1 MDDDPVPLIR
11 KRQARHLRPAGRTR
25 LGEDEAE
32 TAAEGSTDGSR
43 PGTPSESPATLAA
56 KLKKKNKLATR
67 LSFGGDEEEGP
78 AFSVKKSNLSR
89 NISLRE
95 HPNLSSDVGP
105 ATPAAAQRPSYSAEE
120 LASLKANTPTTAL
133 RGRARHPFVLDDD
146 DDGAGS
152 GSGMDEATYEH
163 LMGKVD
169 DMELDAVAPGTPSA
183 DDLAIPTQSHIAAA
197 REKRTTAR
205 KLPILTDPENV
216 SFNNEEDYISLDVSR
231 PFGERPKEGSG
242 PHPESRLMR
251 EDDEVGEGDDDA
263 AEYTGAQE
271 RIAIG
276 KKAREKEAKKRRA
289 DLVEVIDE
297 AEADSDDSES
307 REWELAQVR
316 RAAPA
321 RLSPPPERKRETYH
335 APPIPTVT
343 PIPTLA
349 AQQARLSLLL
359 EDLTDRHV
367 QNTKALDGVE
377 KERDDLTKNETR
389 VRNEVEAVGIRWGE
403 AKALREWVEALAEFL
418 DVKFPLLE
426 KLEDEQISLLS
437 ERAGMINQRR
447 QEDDSDDVALFLG
460 IPHTRPLS
468 DDQTDAADGLGGA
481 PAGDSA
487 YSATRRGRRLA
498 RMSRRSSRPPR
509 TINKQY
515 GREEEEG
522 FSTDSDLPPG
532 ENADLLAALG
542 DLSERVSTLLSD
554 VRSEE
559 FRDPRKGVGRRFS
572 AWRERSKDEYE
583 NAWGGLAAVGAW
595 EFWARLEMAGWNPL
609 DDDRSL
615 DSFQWYDA
623 LYQYSRPREDEDDP
637 MEEPPL
643 GPDGDLVSSLV
654 SSAIVPRLCTLIS
667 GGAFDPYSA
676 NHVRRIIEVT
686 EQVEACIGREA
697 DKFKVLCRTVL
708 HSFTNE
714 ITASLTMVLPLLAE
728 GGKATF
734 DPAAIPARKRYL
746 QRRLKLLSNLLA
758 WRKYAGGG
766 EIDIDRL
773 LGQVMTPIGVAGWE
787 AGGEDVLR
795 RAAAMVPTQLLPP
808 RLSARLM

>member
-1 MDDDPVPLIR
+1 MDDDPVPLIK
-11 KRQARHLRPAGRTR
+11 KRQARHLRPAGRAR

-32 TAAEGSTDGSR
+32 TPGDGSTDGSR
-43 PGTPSESPATLAA
+43 PATPSESPATLAA
-56 KLKKKNKLATR
+56 KLKKKNKLKTR
-67 LSFGGDEEEGP
+67 LSFGGEEEEGP
-78 AFSVKKSNLSR
+78 AFTVNKSTLSR
-89 NISLRE
+89 NLSLRD
-95 HPNLSSDVGP
+95 HPNLTADAGP
-105 ATPAAAQRPSYSAEE
+105 ATPAAAQRPSYSAAE

-133 RGRARHPFVLDDD
+133 RGKARHPFVLDDD
-146 DDGAGS
+146 EEGTGS

-163 LMGKVD
+163 LMGRVD
-169 DMELDAVAPGTPSA
+169 DMELDGVDRGTPSA
-183 DDLAIPTQSHIAAA
+183 DDMSIPTQNHIASA
-197 REKRTTAR
+197 RERRTAAR
-205 KLPILTDPENV
+205 KLPMLSNPEQP

-231 PFGERPKEGSG
+231 PFGERPKETSG

-251 EDDEVGEGDDDA
+251 EDDEIGEGDDDA

-321 RLSPPPERKRETYH
+321 RLSPTPDRKRDVYR
-335 APPIPTVT
+335 APTIPTVT

-359 EDLTDRHV
+359 EDLTGRHL

-377 KERDDLTKNETR
+377 TEREDVSKNEAR
-389 VRNEVEAVGIRWGE
+389 VRKEVEEVGIRWGE

-418 DVKFPLLE
+418 DVKFPILE
-426 KLEDEQISLLS
+426 KLEDEHISLLS
-437 ERAGMINQRR
+437 ERAGMVNQRR

-460 IPHTRPLS
+460 IPRARALS
-468 DDQTDAADGLGGA
+468 EDQIEITDELGRA
-481 PAGDSA
+481 PADDSA

-498 RMSRRSSRPPR
+498 RMSRRDSRPPR
-509 TINKQY
+509 TIHKQN
-515 GREEEEG
+515 GREEEDG
-522 FSTDSDLPPG
+522 FSTDSDLAPG
-532 ENADLLAALG
+532 ENADLLAALS
-542 DLSERVSTLLSD
+542 DLSERVSSLLSD

-559 FRDPRKGVGRRFS
+559 FRDPRKGVGRRFGG
-572 AWRERSKDEYE
+572 WRERSKEEYE

-609 DDDRSL
+609 HDDRSL
-615 DSFQWYDA
+615 DSFEWYDA
-623 LYQYSRPREDEDDP
+623 LYQYSRPREEEDDP

-654 SSAIVPRLCTLIS
+654 SSAIVPRLCALIN

-676 NHVRRIIEVT
+676 RHVRRMIEVT

-697 DKFKVLCRTVL
+697 DKFRLLCRTVL
-708 HSFTNE
+708 HTFTNE
-714 ITASLTMVLPLLAE
+714 ITESLTMIVPLLAE

-734 DPAAIPARKRYL
+734 DPSAIPARKRYL
-746 QRRLKLLSNLLA
+746 TRRLKLLSNLVA

-766 EIDIDRL
+766 DVDIDRL

-787 AGGEDVLR
+787 AGGEEVLR
-795 RAAAMVPTQLLPP
+795 RAAAMVPSQLVP
-808 RLSARLM
+808 ARLAARLR